1 MKPNKKVRRTEYYV
15 NNQKDKLS
23 IPNLSILKKI
33 LNNHR
38 EATLFR
44 IIPVE
49 CWNQENRS
57 RYGRNLRLTL

>member
-1 MKPNKKVRRTEYYV
+1 MNPNKVRC
-15 NNQKDKLS
+15 DKYML
-23 IPNLSILKKI
+23 IIKKINYQLPFKIVQKI
-33 LNNHR
+33 LNIGR

-57 RYGRNLRLTL
+57 RYGRNLRLTV

>member
-1 MKPNKKVRRTEYYV
+1 MQNTKVRRTENYV

-23 IPNLSILKKI
+23 TPNLIIQKIPNPE
-33 LNNHR
+33 R
-38 EATLFR
+38 ESTLYR

-49 CWNQENRS
+49 CRNQKNRS